1 MSSSDVASA
10 AQASAALRSLI
21 RTSVPYMS
29 LSIKSTKK
37 QRKCPDGSEEA
48 GEHVAMLLLN

>member
-1 MSSSDVASA
+1 MSSSDVVSA